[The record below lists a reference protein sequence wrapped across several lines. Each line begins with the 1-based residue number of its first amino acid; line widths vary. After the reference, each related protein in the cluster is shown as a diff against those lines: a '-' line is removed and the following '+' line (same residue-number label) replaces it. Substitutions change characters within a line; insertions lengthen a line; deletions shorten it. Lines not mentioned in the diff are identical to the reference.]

1 MAELLISCFPG
12 ANAPLCAQLLP
23 PELKDEFKS
32 SGIPVTDLETREDW
46 ILLLNCFFFGSARQ
60 DYRPLNDLLHGTQR
74 SRDARS
80 QLFASETPCGS
91 DG

>member
-1 MAELLISCFPG
+1 MFASLFRKKRVNEVVS
-12 ANAPLCAQLLP
+12 APNPIDLLP

-60 DYRPLNDLLHGTQR
+60 DYRPLNDLLHR
-74 SRDARS
+74 I
-80 QLFASETPCGS
+80 
-91 DG
+91 